1 MRSLANRM
9 RLAGLGLQTM
19 VLFKMICRLLLEDGA
34 DERRPA
40 AHREL
45 VPMSE
50 SACFQSRL
58 RHQLPEEKILTPCA
72 LGFSWRRV
80 RQAFARPA

>member
-1 MRSLANRM
+1 MCSLANRM
-9 RLAGLGLQTM
+9 RLAGLGLQTV
-19 VLFKMICRLLLEDGA
+19 VLFKMIRRLLLKDGA

-45 VPMSE
+45 VPMSK
-50 SACFQSRL
+50 SVYFQSKL
-58 RHQLPEEKILTPCA
+58 RHQLPGELTPCD

-80 RQAFARPA
+80 RQEFATLA